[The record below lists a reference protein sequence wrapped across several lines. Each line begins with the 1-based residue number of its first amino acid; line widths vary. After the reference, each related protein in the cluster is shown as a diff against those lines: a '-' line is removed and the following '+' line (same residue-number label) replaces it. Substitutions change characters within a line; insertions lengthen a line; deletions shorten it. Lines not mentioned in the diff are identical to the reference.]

1 MATQTT
7 NLHLAKPD
15 YSDAA
20 DIAVINGN
28 MDTIDAVSGSV
39 IQTIV
44 GSTNTTGHTINSGE
58 YFVANGSKYKATASI
73 PNGSAWSGSATAVS
87 DHDLINSLNNNTTPS
102 YTLSSKISLTP
113 NSQGMNISRVG
124 KILSFKLY
132 FTTNEVIQTYT
143 QLVDFQNV
151 VFATGQIHEVVNIL
165 HEYVGNA
172 YSDMNQHTLNAYTTL
187 ATNTDYIVSGV
198 MLLK

>member
-73 PNGSAWSGSATAVS
+73 PNGSAWAGSETAVS
-87 DHDLINSLNNNTTPS
+87 ENDIINSLNGRIP
-102 YTLSSKISLTP
+102 ISLD
-113 NSQGMNISRVG
+113 
-124 KILSFKLY
+124 
-132 FTTNEVIQTYT
+132 QTSSPENGFINLNTDVY
-143 QLVDFQNV
+143 V
-151 VFATGQIHEVVNIL
+151 VANRIAAI
-165 HEYVGNA
+165 EYVYENFVKT
-172 YSDMNQHTLNAYTTL
+172 NKCLTHTVRFYGGHYHGYLFLGTDFELKCIEVTEAGAICVWRRPQGDTTWY
-187 ATNTDYIVSGV
+187 NGVS
-198 MLLK
+198 LTQST